1 MSATFARAY
10 IPLSHQATL
19 AELSEFIPE
28 SLVHRMLYGL
38 NYLNQVNVLDGFRQY
53 EEAKIEKTIE
63 RYEQRL
69 GNAATL
75 LSSLEEVL
83 GKRETPY
90 RDTAIPSDPRR
101 SRDRNEKHPIS
112 TKPMDAHGEN
122 NETFKPKPLYPGV
135 NLNVKKY
142 GGSEEDHLAY
152 WILQVRN
159 AIDLMDITD
168 EKRRVIFAVANL
180 KGEARDWYFNC
191 KILNPDAFST
201 FDTFVTELKA
211 HFNPPWYDFMILR
224 KTMNTKQGSLS
235 IRDYSIEMRSLF
247 ARQPDPNRYFDSTR
261 VAIFFNGLNHGPA
274 RDAIEQR
281 TSETY
286 EKAVKIAL
294 EIDYRCRSHHS
305 NTSSDS
311 RPRDSKP
318 GRRNADDDQF

>member
-1 MSATFARAY
+1 MRRHVCVEKAVLTCLESAFQQSFDHSVCPACIINNLRCILRVLLRSTSFR
-10 IPLSHQATL
+10 
-19 AELSEFIPE
+19 F
-28 SLVHRMLYGL
+28 VHRRDVSLLWCCFHSGF
-38 NYLNQVNVLDGFRQY
+38 VLF
-53 EEAKIEKTIE
+53 
-63 RYEQRL
+63 
-69 GNAATL
+69 
-75 LSSLEEVL
+75 
-83 GKRETPY
+83 
-90 RDTAIPSDPRR
+90 
-101 SRDRNEKHPIS
+101 
-112 TKPMDAHGEN
+112 
-122 NETFKPKPLYPGV
+122 
-135 NLNVKKY
+135 KKY

-152 WILQVRN
+152 WILQFLN

-224 KTMNTKQGSLS
+224 KAMNTKQGSLS